1 MYILILGPLI
11 KYISTRL
18 DPFNLVYPLYAWI
31 VSKAKVRIQLLVYGL
46 FSKTAVTYSPTFTQ
60 YHRHDRA

>member
-31 VSKAKVRIQLLVYGL
+31 VSKAKVRIQFHVYGL
-46 FSKTAVTYSPTFTQ
+46 CI
-60 YHRHDRA
+60 